1 MGRAGIVPIG
11 LAAGSMLF
19 AAIIMV
25 EVSDWQAGTGDNR
38 IDLAA
43 TARPRPGAAPLPP
56 DRHADWLRQI
66 RARPLFSPERRPIET
81 GVTGLPR
88 LAGIVVN
95 GTQRVAIF
103 AGPSNGHPVLAQ
115 AGGHVGA
122 FDVRSITSEGVTV
135 FGPDGTATLRP
146 AFDMTRLPLAQA
158 SSPPTPRT
166 SSKK

>member
-19 AAIIMV
+19 AAIVAI
-25 EVSDWQAGTGDNR
+25 EVSDWQAGIGDNR

-43 TARPRPGAAPLPP
+43 TARPRPSAAPLPP

-88 LAGIVVN
+88 LTGIVVN

-103 AGPSNGHPVLAQ
+103 DGPSNGHPVLAQ
-115 AGGHVGA
+115 AGGRVGA
-122 FDVRSITSEGVTV
+122 FEVRSVTSDGVTV
-135 FGPDGTATLRP
+135 FGPDGTAMLRP
-146 AFDMTRLPLAQA
+146 AFDMTRPLAQPG
-158 SSPPTPRT
+158 SLPIPRT